1 MPATDLTFPAADGR
15 VLSGTVFAPPGR
27 PEGAL
32 VICSALGV
40 PRPYYRKFAV
50 WLAERGVAVLT
61 FDYRGVGG
69 SVAGPLRKDRSTL
82 LDWGRL
88 DVSAAIGFALD
99 TWPDH
104 AVWGL
109 GHSFGGQSFGISPRG
124 RDLAGAIVVAAGSG
138 DLTLYPPALRR
149 RYQLQMAAV
158 PLVTAITG
166 YVPGRLGIGA
176 DLPAGV
182 VGQWAAWCRTP
193 GYARG
198 ALGIEGTPYPHLDAP
213 MAFYDFPD
221 DTYAPAG
228 PSAELRSWYTAARV
242 THRTVTPGELGM
254 DTIGHFGF
262 FRPGPTEAV
271 WAEIRDRVAGAA

>member
-1 MPATDLTFPAADGR
+1 MPTTDLTFPAADGR

-27 PEGAL
+27 PDGAL

-40 PRPYYRKFAV
+40 PRPYYRRFAG

-82 LDWGRL
+82 LDWGKL
-88 DVSAAIGFALD
+88 DVSAAIDHALA
-99 TWPDH
+99 TWPGQP
-104 AVWGL
+104 VWGL

-124 RDLAGAIVVAAGSG
+124 LDLAGAIVVAAGSG

-158 PLVTAITG
+158 PLVAAVVG
-166 YVPGRLGIGA
+166 YVPGLLGIGA

-182 VGQWAAWCRTP
+182 VGQWASWCRTP
-193 GYARG
+193 GYARA
-198 ALGIEGTPYPHLDAP
+198 ALGAEATHYDRMAAP

-221 DTYAPAG
+221 DTYAPPG
-228 PSAELRSWYTAARV
+228 PSAELRSWYAAATV
-242 THRTVTPGELGM
+242 THRTVAPAELGIAR
-254 DTIGHFGF
+254 IGHFGF

-271 WAEIRDRVAGAA
+271 WAEIRDTVAGAA